1 MKFLSRLGDLVPLRG
16 QEDVYTGGLDRQED
30 EHGKYAYVWKD
41 NIKQIV
47 YHTATLMP
55 NRPTD
60 PNHSAKKALIG
71 NDWVHIIFNEANQPY
86 EFGTI
91 ASQFNFVNIVISP
104 HSKLK
109 NGVEAYEVN
118 DDMFCTSSFFCLP
131 SLRGTPAPPRPP
143 RLLTGGQRQTGLVRC
158 SAALCAQPCDALR
171 PDEPDLP

>member
-118 DDMFCTSSFFCLP
+118 DDMFCTSS
-131 SLRGTPAPPRPP
+131 
-143 RLLTGGQRQTGLVRC
+143 LLTQSSWNSSAAPASQTSRRWATANWSRSVLCR
-158 SAALCAQPCDALR
+158 ALCATLR
-171 PDEPDLP
+171 CTAT